1 MLQARLRVPSQL
13 ASVSV
18 AMRLFSNKKRP
29 VHLTRFPLE
38 RLERAP
44 ASESALLAAKRWT
57 PPDTAAPDNLLAQ
70 VCRDYAAI
78 YERYRSGD
86 AASEQAPVAEDP
98 LARAQELKS
107 MAVFFDAT
115 FVGCCAVPALAWTA
129 QPTAETHAL
138 VVLVECEDHVEP
150 DNPVYDLLRTSGG
163 AITKMRAAEIAVII
177 AAHIRQLGFSAT
189 AHTPATTE
197 LSLPVLAVSAGLA
210 RVQSGA
216 LTAPFIGP
224 RFAVSAV
231 ATNMEL
237 HPDQPLAP
245 RRPLEGGAAWWLGL
259 GGTDTWWNRRLRRR
273 RPGEWGQYPMEKV
286 KRVDTTTTL
295 IIDEEVPRL
304 PKRAG
309 GFARA
314 RMGDFGEKASRE
326 VVRFAA
332 KTPTGMALRV
342 LQSALQPFQDGA
354 VAPQVDQ
361 RHLDPLRNRRALKTL
376 ANCLGADVSGTC
388 EAKVYSW
395 YSHDYEGRPMEV
407 LHRNALVIAVDQGF
421 ETMEG
426 ASGDDWV
433 SGTQSYRAYLR
444 GAQIT
449 GVLAAYIRRLGHAA
463 RSQTNSDSQVIQT
476 PLVLLAGLGEMS
488 RIGETVL
495 NPFLGPRNKSA
506 VVTTNI
512 PLAWDKP
519 IDFGLQDTCGKCR
532 KCARE
537 CPCNAITFGGTVM
550 FNGYEIWKHDV
561 QRCTSYRVT
570 NPGGAACGRC
580 MKMCP
585 YNNEGLF
592 VHRILLRLATRFPIV
607 RRVLVDLDDTL
618 GHGRINPVKK
628 WWSNLEVAGGKVVK
642 PRMVNARELDLA
654 KGESFR
660 RDPAKQHI
668 AFNHASTLPP
678 PNWFAPFP
686 PNREADVESV
696 RLTETPQQARERVRR
711 GGARLPL
718 YVPPPP
724 SAQAPT
730 GAGTCAPSPMHK
742 G

>member
-1 MLQARLRVPSQL
+1 
-13 ASVSV
+13 
-18 AMRLFSNKKRP
+18 MRLFSNKNRP

-38 RLERAP
+38 RLKHAP
-44 ASESALLAAKRWT
+44 APGSDLLPIKHWTLLEST
-57 PPDTAAPDNLLAQ
+57 TPDNLLAKI
-70 VCRDYAAI
+70 CRDYAAI
-78 YERYRSGD
+78 YERYRVGES
-86 AASEQAPVAEDP
+86 AAEKAPLTEDP
-98 LARAQELKS
+98 LARANELKS
-107 MAVFFDAT
+107 MALFFDAT
-115 FVGCCAVPALAWTA
+115 FVGCCSVPPLAWMGPA
-129 QPTAETHAL
+129 ARQPHAL
-138 VVLVECEDHVEP
+138 VVLVECNDHVES
-150 DNPVYDLLRTSGG
+150 DNPVHDLLRTSGG
-163 AITKMRAAEIAVII
+163 AIAKMRAAEIAVIVS
-177 AAHIRQLGFSAT
+177 AHVRQLGFSAT
-189 AHTPATTE
+189 AHTPHSSE
-197 LSLPVLAVSAGLA
+197 VSLPVLAVLSGLA
-210 RVQSGA
+210 RVQSGG
-216 LTAPFIGP
+216 LIAPFVGS

-231 ATNMEL
+231 TTDMEL
-237 HPDQPLAP
+237 RADQALAP
-245 RRPLEGGAAWWLGL
+245 RRLLEGGAAWWLGL
-259 GGTDTWWNRRLRRR
+259 GGVETWWNRWLTRR

-286 KRVDTTTTL
+286 KRVGATTTL
-295 IIDEEVPRL
+295 IIDDEVPRL

-342 LQSALQPFQDGA
+342 LQSALQAFQDGA
-354 VAPQVDQ
+354 VAPQVDERQ
-361 RHLDPLRNRRALKTL
+361 LDPVRNRRGLKTL
-376 ANCLGADVSGTC
+376 ANHLGADVSGTC
-388 EAKVYSW
+388 EAKAYSW
-395 YSHDYEGRPMEV
+395 YSHDYEGKPMEV
-407 LHRNALVIAVDQGF
+407 QHKNALVIAIDQGF

-449 GVLAAYIRRLGHAA
+449 GVIAAYIRSLGHSA
-463 RSQTNSDSQVIQT
+463 RSQTNSDSNVIQT

-495 NPFLGPRNKSA
+495 NPFLGPRTKSA

-512 PLAWDKP
+512 PLAWDQP
-519 IDFGLQDTCGKCR
+519 IDFGLQDACAKCR

-570 NPGGAACGRC
+570 NQAGSACGRC

-585 YNNEGLF
+585 YNNEGLL
-592 VHRILLRLATRFPIV
+592 VHRVLLWIATRFSV
-607 RRVLVDLDDTL
+607 SRRVLADLDDRV

-628 WWSNLEVAGGKVVK
+628 WWSDLEVAGGKVVK
-642 PRMVNARELDLA
+642 PKSVNARGLDLA
-654 KGESFR
+654 KGESFK

-686 PNREADVESV
+686 PNREAEVESI

-718 YVPPPP
+718 YIPPTY
-724 SAQAPT
+724 SEQAPKGT
-730 GAGTCAPSPMHK
+730 GSCAPSPMHK

>member
-1 MLQARLRVPSQL
+1 
-13 ASVSV
+13 
-18 AMRLFSNKKRP
+18 MRLFSNKKRP
-29 VHLTRFPLE
+29 VHLTHFPLE
-38 RLERAP
+38 RLKRAP
-44 ASESALLAAKRWT
+44 APDSTLLAIKNWT
-57 PPDTAAPDNLLAQ
+57 AAETAAPDNLLAK
-70 VCRDYAAI
+70 VCRDYTAI
-78 YERYRSGD
+78 YERYRVGEPAPEKAPISED
-86 AASEQAPVAEDP
+86 A
-98 LARAQELKS
+98 LARANELKS
-107 MAVFFDAT
+107 MALFFDAT
-115 FVGCCAVPALAWTA
+115 LVGCCSVPPFAWIGPPAT
-129 QPTAETHAL
+129 QGHAL
-138 VVLVECEDHVEP
+138 VVVVECNDQVEA
-150 DNPVYDLLRTSGG
+150 DNPVYDLLRTSGS
-163 AITKMRAAEIAVII
+163 AIAKMRAAEVAVII
-177 AAHIRQLGFSAT
+177 SAHVRQLGFSAT
-189 AHTPATTE
+189 AHTPETGE
-197 LSLPVLAVSAGLA
+197 VSLPVLAVSSGLA
-210 RVQSGA
+210 RVQSGG
-216 LTAPFIGP
+216 LTAPFIGS

-231 ATNMEL
+231 TTDMEL
-237 HPDQPLAP
+237 CPDQALAP
-245 RRPLEGGAAWWLGL
+245 SRPFEGGAAWWLGV
-259 GGTDTWWNRRLRRR
+259 GGVETWWNRWLRRR

-286 KRVDTTTTL
+286 KRVDATTTL
-295 IIDEEVPRL
+295 IIDEEVPRV

-354 VAPQVDQ
+354 VAPQVDG
-361 RHLDPLRNRRALKTL
+361 RHLDPVRNRRALKTL
-376 ANCLGADVSGTC
+376 ANHLGADVSGTC
-388 EAKVYSW
+388 EAKAFSW
-395 YSHDYEGRPMEV
+395 YSHDYEGKPMDV
-407 LHRNALVIAVDQGF
+407 LHKNALVVAIDQGF

-444 GAQIT
+444 GGQIT
-449 GVLAAYIRRLGHAA
+449 GVIAAYIRSLGHAA

-495 NPFLGPRNKSA
+495 NPFLGPRTKSA

-519 IDFGLQDTCGKCR
+519 IDFGLQDACGKCR

-537 CPCNAITFGGTVM
+537 CPCSAITFGGTVM

-570 NPGGAACGRC
+570 NQGGAACGRC

-585 YNNEGLF
+585 YNNEGLLI
-592 VHRILLRLATRFPIV
+592 HRGLLWLATRFPAT
-607 RRVLVDLDDTL
+607 RRALADLDDKL

-642 PRMVNARELDLA
+642 PKLVNARELDLA
-654 KGESFR
+654 KGESFK

-686 PNREADVESV
+686 PNREAEVESG
-696 RLTETPQQARERVRR
+696 RLAETPQQARDRVRR

-718 YVPPPP
+718 YVPPGA
-724 SAQAPT
+724 SEQAPK
-730 GAGTCAPSPMHK
+730 GNGTCAPSPMHK